1 MVTVKRDCAG
11 AQAVQ
16 FLPDTGTKA
25 ILGALAIYPIRNGL
39 GALQYRGAIGRTPG
53 AVVRYEGHK
62 KTGTMNV
69 LSLSRFRYLAR
80 IGKVSGLEVVIN
92 LLFVSQPI

>member
-1 MVTVKRDCAG
+1 MPALAVIALAGSVVAVKGDCAG
-11 AQAVQ
+11 AQAIQ
-16 FLPDTGTKA
+16 FMPDTGTKA

-39 GALQYRGAIGRTPG
+39 GALQFRGAIGRTPG

-69 LSLSRFRYLAR
+69 LSLSRFR
-80 IGKVSGLEVVIN
+80 
-92 LLFVSQPI
+92 